1 MPSPTNIRFWKKKAV
16 LFGMEAAYGVD
27 PVLAGTDWF
36 EARNVSLTPFDVES
50 LDRNIAQPWM
60 GNSGKLIVAM
70 RQKLSFDVALAG
82 SGSLGVAPK
91 IGKLLRAIGFAETV
105 TVATKVEYTLIDSAF
120 ESAAFYINVDGVL
133 HKGMG
138 LRGTGQAVLDAKGIP
153 VLRVELTALYTAKVD
168 AAPAVGDR
176 TGWPMEEAVNSANTQ
191 VCKVNA
197 VDSFYSKFGFSL
209 GNQVSHDIYGGGY
222 QQIKIGDRQPAAN
235 ITMLA
240 ELLATFDP
248 YALAVAGTNI
258 AVHVIHGSAA
268 GKKVQVDMKA
278 IITNVNETD
287 INSNVGYDLTL
298 SPVPV
303 TGNDEIKLTFI

>member
-1 MPSPTNIRFWKKKAV
+1 MIHQYRRWTD
-16 LFGMEAAYGVD
+16 LYG
-27 PVLAGTDWF
+27 PRQLLA
-36 EARNVSLTPFDVES
+36 L
-50 LDRNIAQPWM
+50 
-60 GNSGKLIVAM
+60 
-70 RQKLSFDVALAG
+70 
-82 SGSLGVAPK
+82 
-91 IGKLLRAIGFAETV
+91 GKLLRAIGFAETV

-258 AVHVIHGSAA
+258 AVQVIHGSAA